1 MSPLL
6 ANAITSIEVGVEDY
20 KLANPRRAASA
31 VRNLYAGVL
40 LLLKEKLRRESP
52 PGSNDGLIYER
63 VEFTK
68 CPQGI
73 AFVGKGKKTIDVEQ
87 IRERFKSL
95 GLALDDARLEQ
106 LRRIRNDI
114 EHHSL
119 KESHA
124 KVQEAIAR
132 TFVLVASVLE
142 DHLGMKP
149 HETFAD
155 GVWETMLDEAETFKG
170 IEDRCRASLLALK
183 NRPDAAESAL
193 EYLECPACGSSLM
206 EAAANTNY
214 FETTFTCRACGAEA
228 DLVTAIP
235 LALAA
240 LYAGEAYDVVKDGGE
255 GSIGTCPTCDADAF
269 CIEDDVCLVCGE
281 GRQYTECDRCGADLS
296 LDEQDTGMCSYCDHM
311 AAKDD

>member
-20 KLANPRRAASA
+20 KLSDSRRAASA

-63 VEFTK
+63 VEFTR
-68 CPQGI
+68 CPQGV

-95 GLALDDARLEQ
+95 GLALDEARLEQ

-119 KESHA
+119 KDSHA

-149 HETFAD
+149 HDTFAE
-155 GVWETMLDEAETFKG
+155 GVWETMLDEAETFNE
-170 IEDRCRASLLALK
+170 IEARCRASLLAIT
-183 NRPDAAESAL
+183 NRPDGAESAL
-193 EYLECPACGSSLM
+193 ACLQCPGCGSSLM
-206 EAAANTNY
+206 EAADTDY
-214 FETTFTCRACGAEA
+214 FETTFTCRACGEEA
-228 DLVTAIP
+228 DLATAIP
-235 LALAA
+235 LALVA

-255 GSIGTCPTCDADAF
+255 PSIGTCPACDAEAF
-269 CIEDDVCLVCGE
+269 FIDDDVCLVCGE
-281 GRQYTECDRCGADLS
+281 GRHYTECDRCGAELS
-296 LDEQDTGMCSYCDHM
+296 LDEQDTGMCGYCDHM
-311 AAKDD
+311 AAKDN